1 MDPGSIV
8 VRGAR
13 THNLAGVSVS
23 IPRGAMTVVSGVS
36 GSGKSSLAFD
46 TLFAEGR
53 RRYLESLPSGARRA
67 LRNLPR
73 PDVDVV
79 EGLSPAIALSGRDPV
94 PDPRST
100 LATLADFHGHL
111 RLLFAHLGT
120 AHCPRCG
127 RVVKPV
133 SPGSLAARLLREP
146 EGTRLEILSP
156 AFLSPSAP
164 DGPSAAR
171 PPDRRTAAAAVAAA
185 AKEGFV
191 RVRIDGNMR
200 LVEEVPEAEA
210 AAAGRVDVVVD
221 RIVAKDGVR
230 TRLADSVEL
239 AMKRSGGEIRLLVTR
254 PGASAP
260 EVVDE
265 SDRLFCPE
273 CRLAFAKLAP
283 SSFSFDSRA
292 GACPRCGGLG
302 TDGEGGAVCPDCGG
316 ARLGPAPRACRVEI
330 GPEPHRS
337 LPEALALPVSGL
349 SAWARGVA
357 EAVPPAL
364 SAALSPV
371 FSGLVSRLG
380 FLEKTGLGYLS
391 CDRASDTL
399 SGGEAR
405 RVRLASAL
413 GQDLSGALYV
423 LDEPTAGLHP
433 RDTAALVSLLL
444 RLRDAGNTLVVVE
457 HDEAVVRAADRV
469 IDMGPGAGKL
479 GGRVVYEGPVSGLA
493 GCPDSPTGRFL
504 SGAET
509 FYVPASR
516 PPDAARGFLKVRG
529 ARANNLHAVDARF
542 PIGCITAVCGVSGSG
557 KSSLV
562 EDVLGANLSRLL
574 ARGAGRRGGAPD
586 GGWHSCDSIGG
597 VAAVKRVVEV
607 GRASRAGGP
616 RSVVATACGAMDR
629 IRALFAATPLARS
642 RGYGPSRFSFSA
654 KGGRCEACKGE
665 GETRFEM
672 GFLPDAA
679 AVCEE
684 CGGARYN
691 RETLDV
697 HWSGRSIADI
707 LACDV
712 SAAAGIFRAVP
723 ALARLF
729 ASLEAFGLGYLSLGQ
744 RVSTLSGGE
753 AQRLLLAAELAS
765 PACAGTLYLLDEP
778 ASGQHAR
785 DVNLLLRALES
796 LRDAGGT
803 VIVVEHRPQVLRAAD
818 WIVDL
823 GPGAG
828 AAGGEVVAEGPPAAV
843 AATSSPTAPW
853 LA

>member
-1 MDPGSIV
+1 MGPSQGRGHGMDQGSIT

-100 LATLADFHGHL
+100 LATTADFHGHL

-120 AHCPRCG
+120 SHCPGCG
-127 RVVKPV
+127 RVVRPV
-133 SPGSLAARLLREP
+133 SPGALAARLLREP

-156 AFLSPSAP
+156 AFLT
-164 DGPSAAR
+164 AR
-171 PPDRRTAAAAVAAA
+171 PDPSGHPPGASSPRRTAADAVAAA

-191 RVRIDGNMR
+191 RVRIDGGMR
-200 LVEEVPEAEA
+200 LVEEVSGEEL

-273 CRLAFAKLAP
+273 CRLAFAKPVPA
-283 SSFSFDSRA
+283 SFSFDSRA

-302 TDGEGGAVCPDCGG
+302 TDGDGGVCPDCGG
-316 ARLGPAPRACRVEI
+316 ARLGPASRACRVEF
-330 GPEPHRS
+330 GPEPHLS
-337 LPEALALPVSGL
+337 LPEALALSVSDL
-349 SAWARGVA
+349 ARWVRGVA
-357 EAVPPAL
+357 GAVPPAL
-364 SAALSPV
+364 SSALSPV
-371 FSGLVSRLG
+371 FSGLFSRLG
-380 FLEKTGLGYLS
+380 FLGKTGLGYLS

-423 LDEPTAGLHP
+423 LDEPTSGLHP

-457 HDEAVVRAADRV
+457 HDDAVVRAADRV
-469 IDMGPGAGKL
+469 IEMGPGAGRL

-493 GCPDSPTGRFL
+493 GCPESPTGRFL
-504 SGAET
+504 SGAESY
-509 FYVPASR
+509 YVPASR
-516 PPDAARGFLKVRG
+516 PPDAARGFLDVRG
-529 ARANNLHAVDARF
+529 ACANNLRAADARF
-542 PIGCITAVCGVSGSG
+542 PLGCITAVCGVSGSG

-562 EDVLGANLSRLL
+562 DDVLGANLSRLL
-574 ARGAGRRGGAPD
+574 ARGAGRRDGAPE
-586 GGWHSCDSIGG
+586 GGWRGCVSIEGAG
-597 VAAVKRVVEV
+597 AVKRVVEV
-607 GRASRAGGP
+607 GRASRSGGP

-697 HWSGRSIADI
+697 HWSGRSIADV

-712 SAAAGIFRAVP
+712 SAAAGVFRAVP
-723 ALARLF
+723 PLARLF

-803 VIVVEHRPQVLRAAD
+803 VVVVEHRRQVVRAAD
-818 WIVDL
+818 WIVEL

-828 AAGGEVVAEGPPAAV
+828 PEGGRVVAQGPAAV
-843 AATSSPTAPW
+843 P
-853 LA
+853 